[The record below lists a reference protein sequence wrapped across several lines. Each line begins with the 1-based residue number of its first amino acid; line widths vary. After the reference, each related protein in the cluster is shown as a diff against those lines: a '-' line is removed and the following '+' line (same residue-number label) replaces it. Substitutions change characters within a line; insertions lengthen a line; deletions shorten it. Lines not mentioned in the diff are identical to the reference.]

1 MPGLALTHW
10 NYRKKKNSESR
21 LHRQW
26 CFRRSSESCGSSD
39 KGDAQCQ
46 KLNNPLAKIGI
57 DVYDCICATDVRQ
70 ASKTEHAIGHLQGWH
85 FPELC
90 NGAPEFAALAQDVR
104 SITKQSLTKLIWA
117 HHAHHVLYCTVHN
130 QVFRIGLVEGK
141 FYKKPH
147 SYRKNME
154 KHHVFHWFLDTIFIN
169 HPCSKDKIPV
179 EHKALMTEL
188 AVQRGRVL
196 FVDIVVQQRLSPNAH
211 IDQALA
217 IWRGANRVL
226 LTAWIGIN
234 GIHARVWAVR
244 AQDADPESPGENSW
258 DVPGFS
264 GCAETCMKLIS
275 SSSEDAASSKGEK
288 SCKAEVTSSSSWC
301 QEKAAGGFRS
311 DLGLTIEKL
320 RNGNNSTMKAC
331 CPRVNYQINS
341 LKETWV
347 HSFQDN
353 FPWIPQV
360 IKSATSIK
368 YSRMVVFSYTWVQP
382 CHITQNGKQL
392 TKLMCWYLCSWEFAG
407 LHKTSDAQQLN
418 VQYWKHDG
426 VTVLG

>member
-1 MPGLALTHW
+1 
-10 NYRKKKNSESR
+10 
-21 LHRQW
+21 
-26 CFRRSSESCGSSD
+26 
-39 KGDAQCQ
+39 
-46 KLNNPLAKIGI
+46 
-57 DVYDCICATDVRQ
+57 
-70 ASKTEHAIGHLQGWH
+70 
-85 FPELC
+85 
-90 NGAPEFAALAQDVR
+90 
-104 SITKQSLTKLIWA
+104 
-117 HHAHHVLYCTVHN
+117 
-130 QVFRIGLVEGK
+130 
-141 FYKKPH
+141 
-147 SYRKNME
+147 
-154 KHHVFHWFLDTIFIN
+154 
-169 HPCSKDKIPV
+169 
-179 EHKALMTEL
+179 MTQL

-211 IDQALA
+211 IDQALS

-226 LTAWIGIN
+226 LTAGLNRDQWYQHVSTHVAGLGLKMLTLNSLVKIAGMF
-234 GIHARVWAVR
+234 RCFWMFLDFLDFLDVLPLVW
-244 AQDADPESPGENSW
+244 SY
-258 DVPGFS
+258 
-264 GCAETCMKLIS
+264 MIS

-311 DLGLTIEKL
+311 DLGLTIEEL

-368 YSRMVVFSYTWVQP
+368 YSRMVVVSYTWVQP

-418 VQYWKHDG
+418 VNTESMMEWLCWVKRMPRCIAIRLQFRHTCL
-426 VTVLG
+426 V

>member
-1 MPGLALTHW
+1 MHTSTRPLPYGVG
-10 NYRKKKNSESR
+10 
-21 LHRQW
+21 QI
-26 CFRRSSESCGSSD
+26 GSSWPLESGSMVSTHGFGPWGL
-39 KGDAQCQ
+39 KM
-46 KLNNPLAKIGI
+46 LTLNPLVKIAG
-57 DVYDCICATDVRQ
+57 
-70 ASKTEHAIGHLQGWH
+70 
-85 FPELC
+85 
-90 NGAPEFAALAQDVR
+90 
-104 SITKQSLTKLIWA
+104 
-117 HHAHHVLYCTVHN
+117 
-130 QVFRIGLVEGK
+130 
-141 FYKKPH
+141 
-147 SYRKNME
+147 M
-154 KHHVFHWFLDTIFIN
+154 FLDFL
-169 HPCSKDKIPV
+169 D
-179 EHKALMTEL
+179 
-188 AVQRGRVL
+188 VL
-196 FVDIVVQQRLSPNAH
+196 KL
-211 IDQALA
+211 
-217 IWRGANRVL
+217 
-226 LTAWIGIN
+226 
-234 GIHARVWAVR
+234 VW
-244 AQDADPESPGENSW
+244 SYI
-258 DVPGFS
+258 
-264 GCAETCMKLIS
+264 IS

-311 DLGLTIEKL
+311 DLGLTIEEL

-347 HSFQDN
+347 HSF